1 LCKVRYSSENDSDI
15 NSKAILY
22 CLEIYEV
29 FMQTIIHKADS
40 RGGANHGWLNAKH
53 TFSFAGYMDPSRVHF
68 GVLRVLNDDI
78 ILGGGGFP
86 THPHDNMEIV
96 TIPIIGALAHRDS
109 TGGNGI
115 ISAGEVQ
122 IMSAGSGIR
131 HSEFNASE
139 DDTVNLLQIWVFPK
153 VRNIAPRYDQRSFTP
168 EERKNTLR
176 VVVSPDETDNA
187 LWINQDAYFAL
198 GNLDADTEVR
208 WNIRNEGS
216 GVYVFVI
223 NGEIDANGIKAERR
237 DGIGITETNEVI
249 IRATAESIVLLMEL
263 PMR

>member
-1 LCKVRYSSENDSDI
+1 
-15 NSKAILY
+15 
-22 CLEIYEV
+22 
-29 FMQTIIHKADS
+29 MQTIIHKADS
-40 RGGANHGWLNAKH
+40 RGGADHGWLKAKH
-53 TFSFAGYMDPSRVHF
+53 TFSFASYMDPSRVHF

-109 TGGNGI
+109 TGGIGT

-131 HSEFNASE
+131 HSEFNASAE
-139 DDTVNLLQIWVFPK
+139 NTVNLLQIWVFPK
-153 VRNIAPRYDQRSFTP
+153 VRNITPRYDQRAFTP

-176 VVVSPDETDNA
+176 VVVSPDEKDDA

-198 GNLDADTEVR
+198 GNLDEGTTVR
-208 WNIRNEGS
+208 WDIRNQGS
-216 GVYVFVI
+216 GVYLFVI
-223 NGEIDANGIKAERR
+223 EGEIDANGIKAEQR
-237 DGIGITETNEVI
+237 DGIGITESNEI
-249 IRATAESIVLLMEL
+249 TIHATAESIVLLMEL

>member
-1 LCKVRYSSENDSDI
+1 
-15 NSKAILY
+15 
-22 CLEIYEV
+22 
-29 FMQTIIHKADS
+29 MQTTIHKANT
-40 RGGANHGWLNAKH
+40 RGGADHGWLKAKH
-53 TFSFAGYMDPSRVHF
+53 TFSFASYMDPSRVHF

-78 ILGGGGFP
+78 IAGGGGFP

-109 TGGNGI
+109 TGGNGT

-122 IMSAGSGIR
+122 IMSAGTGIR

-139 DDTVNLLQIWVFPK
+139 DETVNLLQIWLFPK
-153 VRNIAPRYDQRSFTP
+153 LRNIQPRYDQRAFTP

-176 VVVSPDETDNA
+176 VVVSPEEKDNA

-198 GNLDADTEVR
+198 GNLDKGVEVK
-208 WNIRNEGS
+208 WDIRNEGS
-216 GVYVFVI
+216 GVYLFVI
-223 NGEIDANGIKAERR
+223 EGEIDANGIKIERR
-237 DGIGITETNEVI
+237 DGMGITETNEI
-249 IRATAESIVLLMEL
+249 TIRATDESIVLLMEL

>member
-1 LCKVRYSSENDSDI
+1 
-15 NSKAILY
+15 
-22 CLEIYEV
+22 
-29 FMQTIIHKADS
+29 MQTIIHKADS
-40 RGGANHGWLNAKH
+40 RGGADHGWLKAKH
-53 TFSFAGYMDPSRVHF
+53 TFSFASYMDPSRVHF

-86 THPHDNMEIV
+86 THPHDNMEII

-109 TGGNGI
+109 TGGIGT

-131 HSEFNASE
+131 HSEFNASA

-153 VRNIAPRYDQRSFTP
+153 VRNITPRYDQRAFTP

-176 VVVSPDETDNA
+176 VVVSPDEKDDA

-198 GNLDADTEVR
+198 CNLDEGTTTG
-208 WNIRNEGS
+208 WKIRNEGS
-216 GVYVFVI
+216 GVYLFVI
-223 NGEIDANGIKAERR
+223 EGEIDANGITAEQR
-237 DGIGITETNEVI
+237 DGIGFTETNELT
-249 IRATAESIVLLMEL
+249 IRATTESVVLLMEL
-263 PMR
+263 PIR